1 MQLLECQRELAQE
14 REEKYAAMQMVCVK
28 EEALEQ
34 ALENERRATAEVESL
49 R

>member
-1 MQLLECQRELAQE
+1 
-14 REEKYAAMQMVCVK
+14 MQMVRDK

-34 ALENERRATAEVESL
+34 AAENERRATAEVESL